1 MAAEQRSGEA
11 GDKGLREGALG
22 FLSGVV
28 IGVAS
33 TAPGYS
39 LAAVLGGIVFV
50 TGMGVHAP
58 AILLISFIPMLFIA
72 TAFYYLN
79 KADPDCGTTF
89 SWCTRAFGPWVGWIA
104 GWAVLAADIIVMA
117 NLADIAGLYSWIL
130 IGQDSPSKLAVMTV
144 GVVWMIAMTYI
155 CYVGI
160 EASARTQYGL
170 LAMELFTLVLFAIV
184 ALYKVAT
191 TNISHEL
198 TPSLEWFNPF
208 GLSQSAL
215 AAGVILGIFIYWGW
229 DSTVNVNEESA
240 DPTEG
245 PGKAAV
251 VSTVVLLGVYV
262 LVAVAAQAYHGT
274 GFLINNRD
282 DVLSALGKD
291 VFGSPLDKILIIAVL
306 TSASA
311 SCQTTILPATRSA
324 LSMAAK
330 RAAPTTFGTI
340 HPKNLTPSVA
350 TIWMGVISVAWYI
363 GLKEIS
369 DDVLYDAVAALG
381 MMIAFYYGITG
392 FACPVYFRRELG
404 TRPRP
409 FILAG
414 VLPVLGGIALFWA
427 LYKQTADGI
436 NPNPADSSI
445 WLGHFSPAD
454 VIGIGF
460 FLLGFILMFG
470 MWVADK
476 TFFRRRPEVAPAGFL
491 DAAAPEPVAD
501 AVTL

>member
-1 MAAEQRSGEA
+1 MAAEPQAGGAGE
-11 GDKGLREGALG
+11 KGLREGTLG

-39 LAAVLGGIVFV
+39 LAAVLGGIALVA
-50 TGMGVHAP
+50 GMSVHAP

-72 TAFYYLN
+72 SAFYYLN

-130 IGQDSPSKLAVMTV
+130 VGRDAPSQLAVMTV
-144 GVVWMIAMTYI
+144 GVVWMIAMTAI

-170 LAMELFTLVLFAIV
+170 LGMELFTLMIFAVI

-191 TNISHEL
+191 MDISGEI

-208 GLSQSAL
+208 SLSSSAL

-262 LVAVAAQAYHGT
+262 LVAVAAQAYHGV
-274 GFLINNRD
+274 GFLKANSD
-282 DVLSALGKD
+282 DVLSSLGTD
-291 VFGSPLDKILIIAVL
+291 VLGSPWDKLLIIAVL

-330 RAAPTTFGTI
+330 RAAPRTFGTV
-340 HPKNLTPSVA
+340 HPTFLTPSVA
-350 TIWMGVISVAWYI
+350 TIWMGVISVGWYI
-363 GLKEIS
+363 GLKLIS
-369 DDVLYDAVAALG
+369 DDVLYDAVAGLG

-392 FACPVYFRRELG
+392 FACPVYFRRELK

-409 FILAG
+409 FLFAG
-414 VLPVLGGIALFWA
+414 VAPVIGGIILFWA
-427 LYKQTADGI
+427 LYKSIADGI
-436 NPNPADSSI
+436 NPNPDDSTI
-445 WLGHFSPAD
+445 WLGHFAPSV
-454 VIGIGF
+454 VIGVGF
-460 FLLGFILMFG
+460 FLLGFLLMFAA
-470 MWVADK
+470 WVNDK
-476 TFFRRRPEVAPAGFL
+476 TFFRRRPEVAPSGFMESVARG
-491 DAAAPEPVAD
+491 DAPPEAVA
-501 AVTL
+501 

>member
-1 MAAEQRSGEA
+1 MAVTQQTGEA
-11 GDKGLREGALG
+11 GEKGLREGALG

-39 LAAVLGGIVFV
+39 LAAVLGGIALVG
-50 TGMGVHAP
+50 GMGLHAP
-58 AILLISFIPMLFIA
+58 AILLISFVPMLFIA

-104 GWAVLAADIIVMA
+104 GWAVFAADIIVMA

-130 IGQDSPSKLAVMTV
+130 VGQDAPSQLAVMTV

-184 ALYKVAT
+184 ALFKVAT
-191 TNISHEL
+191 MNIHGSI

-208 GLSQSAL
+208 NLSQSAL

-262 LVAVAAQAYHGT
+262 LVGVAAQAYHGA
-274 GFLINNRD
+274 GFLKANSS
-282 DVLSALGKD
+282 DVLSSLGKD
-291 VFGSPLDKILIIAVL
+291 VFGSPLDKLLIIAVL

-330 RAAPTTFGTI
+330 RAAPRTFGTI
-340 HPKNLTPSVA
+340 HEKHLTPSVA
-350 TIWMGVISVAWYI
+350 TIWMGVISVAWYV
-363 GLKEIS
+363 GLKLIS
-369 DDVLYDAVAALG
+369 DNVLYDAVAALG

-392 FACPVYFRRELG
+392 FACPVYFRRQLH

-414 VLPVLGGIALFWA
+414 IAPVLGGIVLFWA
-427 LYKQTADGI
+427 LYKSIADGI
-436 NPNPADSSI
+436 DPNPADSTI

-454 VIGIGF
+454 VIGVGF
-460 FLLGFILMFG
+460 FVLGFLLMFA
-470 MWVADK
+470 MWLADK
-476 TFFRRRPEVAPAGFL
+476 TFFRRRPEIAPDGFM
-491 DAAAPEPVAD
+491 DRPAVVPEQTPM
-501 AVTL
+501 